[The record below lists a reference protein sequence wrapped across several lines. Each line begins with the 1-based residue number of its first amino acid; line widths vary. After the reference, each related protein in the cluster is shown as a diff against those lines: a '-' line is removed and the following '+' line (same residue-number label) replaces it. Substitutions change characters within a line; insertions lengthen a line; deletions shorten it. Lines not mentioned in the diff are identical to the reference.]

1 MLQDAMVFEQTMA
14 YSLTM
19 RSVLMNLPTR
29 MTPPILHYSTRA
41 SARLRDRLKSPHK
54 DDHNIGAIIMT
65 THLLAATHLACGE
78 YDTAVAHAK
87 GLRVIVTMQG
97 GYSKLGWNGHLE
109 MKAKQ

>member
-1 MLQDAMVFEQTMA
+1 MVFEQTIA
-14 YSLTM
+14 YSPAV

-29 MTPPILHYSTRA
+29 MTPPVVHYSTRA
-41 SARLRDRLKSPHK
+41 LARLRDRLKSPHK
-54 DDHNIGAIIMT
+54 DDHDIGAIIMT
-65 THLLAATHLACGE
+65 IHLLATHLVCGE
-78 YDTAVAHAK
+78 YDIAVAHAK